1 MNICH
6 VYYSLN
12 YGGIENLIVNISNWQ
27 IANNHKT
34 HIILLN
40 FQDNLNLIDSLHRDI
55 KIIKINRAAGSKN
68 IFDVLKLNFLLF
80 KNNYDVLH
88 VHSAAITSFLSP
100 LLKSKILLH
109 VHETLNLSYVSR
121 ARYNRCLC
129 ISDVV
134 RSHLTENMITKNV
147 STIYSGVEFDS
158 FKQKSNYLLSYK
170 IICVGRLDNSVKNQS
185 FIIREFSQIKDKIS
199 SNLYI
204 VGDGKDYNFL
214 NKLISNLNLND
225 RVFLL
230 GGKSQGWLK
239 NNLCNYDLFIQ
250 ASKNEGLGL
259 APIESAAACLP
270 MILSSIEGH
279 LEVSENG
286 KFCQLFSPF
295 SEGELSR
302 EILSFY
308 ENHIFYFKSTIRNR
322 NYLKS
327 KFDFNRFNAKILEE
341 YRKLI

>member
-1 MNICH
+1 M
-6 VYYSLN
+6 
-12 YGGIENLIVNISNWQ
+12 
-27 IANNHKT
+27 T
-34 HIILLN
+34 HC
-40 FQDNLNLIDSLHRDI
+40 
-55 KIIKINRAAGSKN
+55 
-68 IFDVLKLNFLLF
+68 NFL
-80 KNNYDVLH
+80 Y
-88 VHSAAITSFLSP
+88 
-100 LLKSKILLH
+100 
-109 VHETLNLSYVSR
+109 
-121 ARYNRCLC
+121 
-129 ISDVV
+129 
-134 RSHLTENMITKNV
+134 
-147 STIYSGVEFDS
+147 
-158 FKQKSNYLLSYK
+158 
-170 IICVGRLDNSVKNQS
+170 
-185 FIIREFSQIKDKIS
+185 
-199 SNLYI
+199 
-204 VGDGKDYNFL
+204 
-214 NKLISNLNLND
+214 KLISNLNLND

-295 SEGELSR
+295 NEGELSR

-327 KFDFNRFNAKILEE
+327 KFDFNRFNEKILED